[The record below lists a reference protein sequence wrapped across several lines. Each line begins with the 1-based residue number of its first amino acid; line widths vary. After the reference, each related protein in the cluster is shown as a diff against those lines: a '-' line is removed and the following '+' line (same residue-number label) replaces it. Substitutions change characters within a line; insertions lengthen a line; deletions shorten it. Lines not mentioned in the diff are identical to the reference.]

1 MLTQWKKR
9 VKLFQFSYA
18 FLQNKADSTNM
29 VENAF
34 LHFNFSDQWLKAAEY
49 IASSCDQIVDLIKPF
64 LNTNWTWDRLSLVDR
79 SLLIAAYAESFII
92 KTPKDVLIDQTI
104 ITSKNFSDKDSFQ
117 YINAILD
124 RLIK

>member
-1 MLTQWKKR
+1 MRTQWQKR

-18 FLQNKADSTNM
+18 FLQNKNDPLKM
-29 VENAF
+29 VENAL
-34 LHFNFSDQWLKAAEY
+34 LHFDFSDEWLKAAEY
-49 IASSCDQIVDLIKPF
+49 VIAECDQIINLIKPF
-64 LNTNWTWDRLSLVDR
+64 LNTNWSWERLSLVDR
-79 SLLIAAYAESFII
+79 SLLIAAYAESIII

-104 ITSKNFSDKDSFQ
+104 ITAKNFGDAISFQ

>member
-1 MLTQWKKR
+1 MRTQWQKR

-18 FLQNKADSTNM
+18 FLQNKNDPLKM
-29 VENAF
+29 VENAL
-34 LHFNFSDQWLKAAEY
+34 LHFDFSDEWLKATEYVIAE
-49 IASSCDQIVDLIKPF
+49 CDQIINLIKPF
-64 LNTNWTWDRLSLVDR
+64 LNTNWSWERLSLVDR
-79 SLLIAAYAESFII
+79 SLLIAAYAESIII

-104 ITSKNFSDKDSFQ
+104 ITAKNFGDAISFQ

>member
-1 MLTQWKKR
+1 MRTQWQKR

-18 FLQNKADSTNM
+18 FLQNKNDPLKM
-29 VENAF
+29 VENAL
-34 LHFNFSDQWLKAAEY
+34 LHFDFSDEWLKAAEY
-49 IASSCDQIVDLIKPF
+49 VIAECDQIINLIKPF
-64 LNTNWTWDRLSLVDR
+64 LNTNWSWERLSLVDR
-79 SLLIAAYAESFII
+79 SLLIAAYAESIII

-104 ITSKNFSDKDSFQ
+104 ITAKNFGDAISFE

>member
-1 MLTQWKKR
+1 MRTQWQKR

-18 FLQNKADSTNM
+18 FLQNKNDPLKM
-29 VENAF
+29 VENAL
-34 LHFNFSDQWLKAAEY
+34 LHFDFSDEWLKAAEFV
-49 IASSCDQIVDLIKPF
+49 IAECDQIINLIKPF
-64 LNTNWTWDRLSLVDR
+64 LNTNWSWERLSLVDR
-79 SLLIAAYAESFII
+79 SLLIAAYAESIII

-104 ITSKNFSDKDSFQ
+104 ITAKNFGDAISFQ

>member
-1 MLTQWKKR
+1 MRTQWQKR

-18 FLQNKADSTNM
+18 FLQNKNDTLKM
-29 VENAF
+29 VENAL
-34 LHFNFSDQWLKAAEY
+34 LHFDFSDEWLKAAEY
-49 IASSCDQIVDLIKPF
+49 VIAECDQIINLIKPF
-64 LNTNWTWDRLSLVDR
+64 LNTNWSWERLSLVDR
-79 SLLIAAYAESFII
+79 SLLIAAYAESIII

-104 ITSKNFSDKDSFQ
+104 ITAKNFGDAISFQ